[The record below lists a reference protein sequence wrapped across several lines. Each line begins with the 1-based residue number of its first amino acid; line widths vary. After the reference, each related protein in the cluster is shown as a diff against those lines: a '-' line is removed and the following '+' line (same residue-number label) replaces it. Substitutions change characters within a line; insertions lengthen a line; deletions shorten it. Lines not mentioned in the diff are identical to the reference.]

1 MDFFI
6 PLAPVI
12 LVDVLGSAL
21 MILFTYLCFTH
32 ALALKRREPKNV
44 MWTYM
49 LWFSSALFLFSLSR
63 SGGHLVKHLLIFT
76 GQEQYWLILRPITG
90 SLNTLTFILVGGV
103 TLFFSRIYT
112 VYLQMSK
119 DRAAIEEA
127 HKNIRELNVKLEKM
141 VEERTQELSI
151 SEKKYRRVFEG
162 SKDMLI
168 ICDSDARILDI
179 NRFGVELLGFD
190 DCVDILG
197 LNFLEFVHG
206 ISETQLHQEIKTKDF
221 VKDKEIKLRKKNGEL
236 LDVLFSAVPQKE
248 DRGRHVG
255 FEATIKD
262 ITLRK
267 AMEQQLLR
275 ADKLASLGQLSAG
288 VAHEINNPLGLILGY
303 TQLLLKD
310 TEKGTQMWEDLKV
323 IEKHAMNCKKIVED
337 LLKFSRSTQ
346 TTKAR
351 YELNKL
357 LAEVVEVVETNF
369 QLDNVKVVKRF
380 SPDLP
385 PITVDPDKMRQVFM
399 NLLMNA
405 KQAMED
411 GGTITVS
418 TSYDSNKDLI
428 TISIKDTGIG
438 IRPEIIHKIFDPFF
452 TTKPTGMGTGLGL
465 SVSYGI
471 VKDHEGEIQVDSTP
485 GKGSTFKII
494 LPVQNERKLG
504 EE

>member
-1 MDFFI
+1 MDFHI
-6 PLAPVI
+6 SLKPVI
-12 LVDVLGSAL
+12 VVDIVGSAL
-21 MILFTYLCFTH
+21 MIVFTYLCLVN
-32 ALALKRREPKNV
+32 ALALKKKEPENV
-44 MWTYM
+44 MWTY
-49 LWFSSALFLFSLSR
+49 LIWFSAALFLFSVSR
-63 SGGHLVKHLLIFT
+63 SGGHLLKHLFIFT
-76 GQEQYWLILRPITG
+76 KHREHWLMIRPVTG

-119 DRAAIEEA
+119 DRAALEEA
-127 HKNIRELNVKLEKM
+127 HRNIRKLNVELERM
-141 VEERTQELSI
+141 VEERTRELSL

-190 DCVDILG
+190 DCIDVLG
-197 LNFLEFVHG
+197 RSFVEDFVHG
-206 ISETQLHQEIKTKDF
+206 ISPEALHHEIKTKEF
-221 VKDKEIKLRKKNGEL
+221 VKDKEIKLRKRNGEL
-236 LDVLFSAVPQKE
+236 LDVLFSAVPQTE
-248 DRGRHVG
+248 DGGRHVG

-262 ITLRK
+262 ITMRK
-267 AMEQQLLR
+267 RMEQQLLQ

-310 TEKGTQMWEDLKV
+310 VEEGTQEWQDLKL

-346 TTKAR
+346 TTKTQHD
-351 YELNKL
+351 LNNL
-357 LAEVVEVVETNF
+357 LVEVLEVVETNF
-369 QLDNVKVVKRF
+369 QLDNVTIVRRL

-385 PITVDPDKMRQVFM
+385 SVTVDPDKMRQVFM

-405 KQAMED
+405 RQAMEN
-411 GGTITVS
+411 GGTITVA
-418 TSYDSNKDLI
+418 TSFHNDKGMVCASV
-428 TISIKDTGIG
+428 TDTGTG
-438 IRPEIIHKIFDPFF
+438 IPPEILHKIFDPFF

-471 VKDHEGEIQVDSTP
+471 VKEHDGEILVDSTL
-485 GKGSTFKII
+485 GKGSTFKVL
-494 LPVQNERKLG
+494 LPINEKKA
-504 EE
+504 

>member
-1 MDFFI
+1 MDLFI
-6 PLAPVI
+6 SMKPVI

-21 MILFTYLCFTH
+21 MVLFTYLCFIY
-32 ALALKRREPKNV
+32 ALSLKREEPENV

-49 LWFSSALFLFSLSR
+49 LWFSSALFLFSVSR
-63 SGGHLVKHLLIFT
+63 SGGHLVKHLLSFS
-76 GQEQYWLILRPITG
+76 GNAHYWLMLRPITG

-103 TLFFSRIYT
+103 TLFFSRIYS

-127 HKNIRELNVKLEKM
+127 HKNIRELNIKLEKM
-141 VEERTQELSI
+141 VEERTRELSI

-162 SKDMLI
+162 SKDMLV

-197 LNFLEFVHG
+197 LSFLEFVHG
-206 ISETQLHQEIKTKDF
+206 ISPGELHQEIKTKEF
-221 VKDKEIKLRKKNGEL
+221 VKDKEIKLRKRNGEL
-236 LDVLFSAVPQKE
+236 LDVLFSAVPQTE
-248 DRGRHVG
+248 DGGGHVG

-310 TEKGTQMWEDLKV
+310 TERETQMWEDLKV

-346 TTKAR
+346 TTKAQ

-369 QLDNVKVVKRF
+369 QLDNVTVIKKF
-380 SPDLP
+380 SPRLP
-385 PITVDPDKMRQVFM
+385 SITVDPDKMRQVFM

-405 KQAMED
+405 RQAMD
-411 GGTITVS
+411 NGGTITVS
-418 TSYDSNKDLI
+418 TSYEAETDLI
-428 TISIKDTGIG
+428 IISIEDTGIG
-438 IRPEIIHKIFDPFF
+438 IPPEIIHKIFDPFF

-471 VKDHEGEIQVDSTP
+471 VKDHEGEIQVDSVP

-494 LPVQNERKLG
+494 LPVQNDRKVG
-504 EE
+504 ED